1 MAGSIQK
8 SESQLIRRLGE
19 MLRRGPATPI
29 PFGDDMAGVAFGGT
43 TLLMTT
49 DMINEGVDFLPGE
62 HPWRQVGYKAMA
74 VNLSDCAAMAAV
86 PVAALAAVALNDAM
100 SMQDAEEL
108 MRGMI
113 ECSERFH
120 CPLVGGDT
128 NSWASPVAV
137 AVTVVARPDDHPD
150 AAPPV
155 RRDGARP
162 GDRLCVSGPLGG
174 SLLSR
179 HVRPEPRIETA
190 LAVNRTLKPHA
201 MIDISD
207 GLAIDLWRICE
218 ASGCGAV
225 IHEAA
230 LDGVIHPDAVKLSR
244 QDSVPPRVHALFDG
258 EDFELIMA
266 LPADATDDAVGRLGL
281 TCIGEFTTEGG
292 CVLKAADGAVKP
304 LPRRGWEH
312 FR

>member
-1 MAGSIQK
+1 
-8 SESQLIRRLGE
+8 
-19 MLRRGPATPI
+19 MLRRAPAAPI

-49 DMINEGVDFLPGE
+49 DMINEGVDFRAGE
-62 HPWRQVGYKAMA
+62 QPWRQVGYKAMA

-100 SMQDAEEL
+100 SMEDAEEL
-108 MRGMI
+108 MRGVA
-113 ECSERFH
+113 ECGERFG

-128 NSWASPVAV
+128 NSWASPAAV

-150 AAPPV
+150 AGPPV

-162 GDRLCVSGPLGG
+162 RDRLCVSGPLGG

-179 HVRPEPRIETA
+179 HMRPEPRLATA
-190 LAVNRTLKPHA
+190 TAVNRSLRPHA

-218 ASGCGAV
+218 ASGCGAL

-230 LDGVIHPDAVKLSR
+230 LEGVVHPDAVKLSQR
-244 QDSVPPRVHALFDG
+244 DGVPPREHALFDG
-258 EDFELIMA
+258 EDFELIIA
-266 LPADATDDAVGRLGL
+266 LPAEATDDAIGRLGL
-281 TCIGEFTTEGG
+281 TCIGEFTAEGG
-292 CVLKAADGAVKP
+292 CVVEASDGTVKP